1 MSSSKP
7 PAVPPKPKSS
17 SSSSSSSATQSSTT
31 SSSTTSSSSRKSFSA
46 SEQELIEMLKDGDKL
61 CKVPRSKFD
70 QPKFKRFF
78 VSKDED
84 SLCWESKRK
93 MGDRS
98 KSMLFIYVQWKS
110 SENMSVVD
118 WHLLRRKSLRGTMM
132 KIEKLFEK
140 LLKDCTEM
148 VMIRDWWTNWADEIL
163 YCVL

>member
-17 SSSSSSSATQSSTT
+17 SSSSAATQSL
-31 SSSTTSSSSRKSFSA
+31 SSSTSSSSSRKSFSA

-78 VSKDED
+78 VSKDEE

-98 KSMLFIYVQWKS
+98 KSMLFIYVQ
-110 SENMSVVD
+110 
-118 WHLLRRKSLRGTMM
+118 
-132 KIEKLFEK
+132 
-140 LLKDCTEM
+140 
-148 VMIRDWWTNWADEIL
+148 
-163 YCVL
+163 